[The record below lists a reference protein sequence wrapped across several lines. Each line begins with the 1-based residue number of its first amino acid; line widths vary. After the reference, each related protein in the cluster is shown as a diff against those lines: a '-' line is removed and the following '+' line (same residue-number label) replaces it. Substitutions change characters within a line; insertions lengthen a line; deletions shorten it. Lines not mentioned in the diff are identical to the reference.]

1 MAQRLFYG
9 NYFIT
14 IAFRLDLRAYRIMNI
29 LFSSRPFLWMEMLI
43 LTVWIPLGLYFYSPR
58 GAIFLALWVILLYSV
73 FIYRRVAPEMRLRQ
87 VWDAAALYE
96 RTLWLPILRRF
107 AVSATALAII
117 TFLLL
122 PQRFLSF
129 PLERPA
135 LWTMVMLFYPL
146 LSVVPQEFIF
156 RSFFFA
162 RYRSIFPSS
171 RSMFLA
177 SALTFGFAHVL
188 LHNWVAVAL
197 STIGGFYFA
206 HTYQRRPSLALV
218 WAEHALYGCFLFTVG
233 LGYYFY
239 SGAPHQ
245 W

>member
-1 MAQRLFYG
+1 M
-9 NYFIT
+9 
-14 IAFRLDLRAYRIMNI
+14 RAV
-29 LFSSRPFLWMEMLI
+29 FSSRPFLWMEMLT
-43 LTVWIPLGLYFYSPR
+43 LTVLIPLGLYFYSPR
-58 GAIFLALWVILLYSV
+58 GAIFAVLWLVLLYS
-73 FIYRRVAPEMRLRQ
+73 FLMYRRLNPQMRLRQ
-87 VWDAAALYE
+87 LWDGAALRE
-96 RTLWLPILRRF
+96 WSLWRPILRRF
-107 AVSATALAII
+107 AVSAAALTIL
-117 TFLLL
+117 TVVLL

-135 LWTMVMLFYPL
+135 LWAMVMLLYPL

-162 RYRSIFPSS
+162 RYRAIFPSP
-171 RSMFLA
+171 RAMMLA
-177 SALTFGFAHVL
+177 SALTFGFAHLL
-188 LHNWVAVAL
+188 LHNWVAVFL
-197 STIGGFYFA
+197 STVGGFYFA